1 MVVTFAR
8 YIKDLGA
15 LSPEELT
22 SLFSG
27 SRYTEEEK
35 EGFLA
40 IMKTLVYDGKQ
51 LNIPKHSAGGKAKSL
66 ARASKGD
73 ISHITR
79 RVLVKMRQNL
89 AEYEA
94 NDQLDQLQICFA
106 IGVNYGQMAMEAIRK
121 YHKE

>member
-1 MVVTFAR
+1 MEVTFAR

-22 SLFSG
+22 SLFSR

-51 LNIPKHSAGGKAKSL
+51 LNIPKHSAGG
-66 ARASKGD
+66 GP
-73 ISHITR
+73 
-79 RVLVKMRQNL
+79 NL
-89 AEYEA
+89 
-94 NDQLDQLQICFA
+94 L
-106 IGVNYGQMAMEAIRK
+106 
-121 YHKE
+121 